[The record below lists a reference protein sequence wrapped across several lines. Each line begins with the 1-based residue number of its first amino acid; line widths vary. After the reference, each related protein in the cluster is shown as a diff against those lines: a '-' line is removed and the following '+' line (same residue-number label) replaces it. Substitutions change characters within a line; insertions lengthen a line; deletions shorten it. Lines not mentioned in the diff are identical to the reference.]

1 MDYRKM
7 IVAAGALV
15 CASTLLGV
23 ESANVVG
30 YQNVTNTASQK
41 CYNGSTFYKIA
52 EGKLT
57 LGEVGVDAKFS
68 ACSDTLT
75 ILNQY
80 GGIKGMYY
88 YVDQA
93 NIDIMK
99 DYFVDSSKAVVGWYD
114 ADLYDNWDW
123 ESDLPNANSETLEDG
138 EAVMLQVGVDG
149 AAIVV
154 SGGVDTEDINLE
166 CDAGKKS
173 FRCNCTPVDI
183 TLGDIVANSAF
194 SACSDTLTILNQ
206 YGGIKNM
213 YYYVDQANIDIMK
226 DYFVD
231 SSKAV
236 VGWYDADLYDNWDWE
251 SDLPNANAVAV
262 PSASGF
268 MIQVGTNKA
277 GVIIPSAL

>member
-1 MDYRKM
+1 
-7 IVAAGALV
+7 
-15 CASTLLGV
+15 
-23 ESANVVG
+23 
-30 YQNVTNTASQK
+30 
-41 CYNGSTFYKIA
+41 
-52 EGKLT
+52 
-57 LGEVGVDAKFS
+57 
-68 ACSDTLT
+68 
-75 ILNQY
+75 
-80 GGIKGMYY
+80 MYY

-166 CDAGKKS
+166 CDASKKS